1 MPPTNA
7 PAQVP
12 APAPQP
18 STPQRNERPV
28 FGQKEPK
35 FVIKLSCPVPA

>member
-18 STPQRNERPV
+18 SAPQRNERPQ
-28 FGQKEPK
+28 FGATEPK
-35 FVIKLSCPVPA
+35 FVIKLNGPLPT